1 MSEGRFEGIIPA
13 LVTPFKEN
21 FDVDF
26 EGIARNLDFL
36 EKHVDAVVPAGTT
49 GEAATLSHEEHVE
62 VVRYVCDV
70 ASVPVIA
77 GAGSNSTREAL
88 FLAKEAEKAGATA
101 AMFVTPYYN
110 KPNPEGLFR
119 HYKAISDAISIPVI
133 VYNVPSR
140 TGINTTPE
148 TVERL
153 ASIERVVGIK
163 EASGNLKQVA
173 EIIKRTPDDFVVL
186 SGDDFM
192 TLPILLMGG
201 NGVISVAANVAPHLM
216 KEMFNAFKEGDVEKA
231 RELHYRLMP
240 LYDVL
245 FIDTNP
251 IPVKKALELMGLAA
265 GKPRLPLVELS
276 QEKTEKLKAVLGSL
290 ELI

>member
-1 MSEGRFEGIIPA
+1 MFEGIIPA

-26 EGIARNLDFL
+26 EGIARNLDYL
-36 EKHVDAVVPAGTT
+36 EKHVDALVPAGTT
-49 GEAATLSHEEHVE
+49 GEAATLSYEEHIE
-62 VVRYVCDV
+62 VVRYVCEV
-70 ASVPVIA
+70 ANKPVIA

-88 FLAKEAEKAGATA
+88 YLAKEVEKAGADA

-110 KPNPEGLFR
+110 KPNPDGLVK
-119 HYKAISDAISIPVI
+119 HYSEIAREISIPVL

-140 TGINTTPE
+140 TGINVAPE
-148 TVERL
+148 TVKRL
-153 ASIERVVGIK
+153 SEIEGVAGIK

-173 EIIKRTPDDFVVL
+173 EIIRITSDDFAVL
-186 SGDDFM
+186 SGDDFL
-192 TLPILLMGG
+192 TLPILMLGG
-201 NGVISVAANVAPHLM
+201 RGVISVTANVAPHLM
-216 KEMFNAFKEGDVEKA
+216 KEMFEAFKKGDVEKA
-231 RELHYRLMP
+231 REIHYRLMP
-240 LYDVL
+240 LYDAL

-276 QEKTEKLKAVLGSL
+276 REKTEKLKSVLA
-290 ELI
+290 ELGLV

>member
-1 MSEGRFEGIIPA
+1 MFEGIIPA

-21 FDVDF
+21 SDVDF
-26 EGIARNLDFL
+26 EGIAGNLDYL
-36 EKHVDAVVPAGTT
+36 EKHVNAFVPAGTT
-49 GEAATLSHEEHVE
+49 GEAATLSYEEHIE
-62 VVRYVCDV
+62 VVKYVCEV
-70 ASVPVIA
+70 SKKPVIA

-88 FLAKEAEKAGATA
+88 YLAKEVEKAGADA

-110 KPNPEGLFR
+110 KPNPDGLVE
-119 HYKAISDAISIPVI
+119 HYSKISEEISIPII

-148 TVERL
+148 TVRRL
-153 ASIERVVGIK
+153 SEIDGVAGIK

-173 EIIKRTPDDFVVL
+173 EIIKITPEEFVLL
-186 SGDDFM
+186 SGDDFL
-192 TLPILLMGG
+192 TLPVLLMGG
-201 NGVISVAANVAPHLM
+201 KGVISVAANVAPHIM
-216 KEMFNAFKEGDVEKA
+216 QEMYQAFRNGNVERA

-240 LYDVL
+240 LYDAL

-251 IPVKKALELMGLAA
+251 VPVKRAMELMGMAA
-265 GKPRLPLVELS
+265 GKPRLPLVELNE
-276 QEKTEKLKAVLGSL
+276 EKTEKLKAVLKKL

>member
-1 MSEGRFEGIIPA
+1 MFEGIIPA

-21 FDVDF
+21 LDVDF
-26 EGIARNLDFL
+26 EGIARNLDYL
-36 EKHVDAVVPAGTT
+36 EKHVNALVPTGTT
-49 GEAATLSHEEHVE
+49 GEAATLSYEEHIE
-62 VVRYVCDV
+62 VVKYVCET
-70 ASVPVIA
+70 SKKPVIA

-88 FLAKEAEKAGATA
+88 YLAKEVEKAGADA

-110 KPNPEGLFR
+110 KPNPDGLVQ
-119 HYKAISDAISIPVI
+119 HYSQISKEISIPII
-133 VYNVPSR
+133 VYNVPGR

-148 TVERL
+148 TVKRL
-153 ASIERVVGIK
+153 AEIDGVTGIK

-173 EIIKRTPDDFVVL
+173 EIIRITPDDFILL
-186 SGDDFM
+186 SGEDFL
-192 TLPILLMGG
+192 TLPVLLLGG
-201 NGVISVAANVAPHLM
+201 KGVISVAANVAPHIM
-216 KEMFNAFKEGDVEKA
+216 QEMYQAFKNGDVEKA

-245 FIDTNP
+245 FVDTNP

-265 GKPRLPLVELS
+265 GKPRLPLVELNP
-276 QEKTEKLKAVLGSL
+276 EKTDKLKAVLREL

>member
-1 MSEGRFEGIIPA
+1 MFEGIIPA

-26 EGIARNLDFL
+26 EGIAKNLDYL
-36 EKHVDAVVPAGTT
+36 EKHVDALVPAGTT
-49 GEAATLSHEEHVE
+49 GEAATLSYEEHIE
-62 VVRYVCDV
+62 VVRYVCEV
-70 ASVPVIA
+70 ANKPVIA

-88 FLAKEAEKAGATA
+88 YLAKEVERAGADA

-110 KPNPEGLFR
+110 KPNPEGLVR
-119 HYKAISDAISIPVI
+119 HYTEIVKEISIPVL

-140 TGINTTPE
+140 TGINVSPE
-148 TVERL
+148 TAKKLSEIDGV
-153 ASIERVVGIK
+153 AGIK

-173 EIIKRTPDDFVVL
+173 EIIRITSDDFAVL
-186 SGDDFM
+186 SGDDFL
-192 TLPILLMGG
+192 TLPILMLGG
-201 NGVISVAANVAPHLM
+201 RGVISVTANVAPHIM
-216 KEMFNAFKEGDVEKA
+216 KEMYEAYRSGNVDKA
-231 RELHYRLMP
+231 REIHYRLMP
-240 LYDVL
+240 LYDAL

-276 QEKTEKLKAVLGSL
+276 EEKTEKLKTVLKNL
-290 ELI
+290 DLI